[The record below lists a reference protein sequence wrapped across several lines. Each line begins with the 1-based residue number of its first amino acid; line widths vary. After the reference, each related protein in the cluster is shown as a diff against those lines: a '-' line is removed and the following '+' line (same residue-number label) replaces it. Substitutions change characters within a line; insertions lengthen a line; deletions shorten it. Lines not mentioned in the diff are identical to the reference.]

1 MYVQPPTLDEIRQA
15 ACRLVDIVNAF
26 GIFSDKTKAIAF
38 CLARFDDDTKEAF
51 LNLYSKVDAD
61 MQLGDT
67 IDDDGETVTASA
79 EGNDC
84 PF

>member
-1 MYVQPPTLDEIRQA
+1 MK
-15 ACRLVDIVNAF
+15 AF

-61 MQLGDT
+61 MAPAAD
-67 IDDDGETVTASA
+67 EATAST
-79 EGNDC
+79 ENSEC
-84 PF
+84 PW